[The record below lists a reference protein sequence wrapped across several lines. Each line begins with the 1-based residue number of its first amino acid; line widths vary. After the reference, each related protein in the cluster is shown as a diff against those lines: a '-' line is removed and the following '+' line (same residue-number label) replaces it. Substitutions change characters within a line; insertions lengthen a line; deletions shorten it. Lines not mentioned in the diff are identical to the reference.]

1 MSVTV
6 LERYVQMY
14 ECVAAYL
21 IFVIFGT
28 ILERYLQMYK
38 RVTGELRNGLQQSS
52 APFSTKRKKI
62 WASMAICWE
71 GKYID
76 LNLKN

>member
-1 MSVTV
+1 MLQYDVIMLQKIKNALSEDFQVEGWRGGEPTVSVTV

-28 ILERYLQMYK
+28 ILERYLQM
-38 RVTGELRNGLQQSS
+38 
-52 APFSTKRKKI
+52 
-62 WASMAICWE
+62 
-71 GKYID
+71 
-76 LNLKN
+76 